1 MRNYRHRGRGIAC
14 AGRILALVL
23 AITTLAEPASAHL
36 IEEAVELPV
45 EVTDVRGRTF
55 RQPIKVIIY
64 RDDRRTN
71 SPFLILNHG
80 RSSDATKRQAV
91 KAAQFGA
98 NARYLVGQGFTVLFL
113 VRVGYGA
120 TGGPNVENSG
130 PCDAKVYRP
139 VYEAAAKQTRAAIE
153 YAKSLPYV
161 DPARGLVVGQSFGGA
176 TAITLAAKNIPG
188 ILAAVNFAGGGGGR
202 PDTHPEQP
210 CRPDRMAE
218 LFASYGATARI
229 PTLWLYSENDKYW
242 GPTLPRSWLET
253 FAEQGGQGQFVQLP
267 PYKSD
272 GHPIFTGNPEAW
284 KPAFEEFL
292 AACCKGAFAAERPA
306 KLSATGG
313 TPADYTSVLTAWAEK
328 HKVKR
333 AIIVVRRDDRVVHQ
347 GAVGGADPAAPV
359 LLASLSKAITGACIA
374 TLVHDGRVGF
384 DWPLSRALAKFFK
397 ENGRPADERVE
408 RATIGQL
415 LTHRAG
421 FSSAVD
427 GEDEST
433 GAVLKA
439 YLESHSPRE
448 RPTPKYLSMV
458 FEARLRRDPGDAFA
472 YSNAGYLALGAVIEE
487 ATGQRYED
495 FCREAVLKPVGAKAA
510 LDPTWRVLW
519 SFGGWRMAGADY
531 LAFLDSLDPA
541 RATFDATTR
550 GWMLDPNGKTYG
562 NAARL
567 AWYSLGLRMRDEGRG
582 LEYWHTGTFRR
593 RLPPDAQGPLS
604 IETSNL
610 AVHIADGTSWF
621 MHSTPLVL
629 GGARAELDRELLKV
643 HRALAK

>member
-1 MRNYRHRGRGIAC
+1 MRKREYRDRGIAF
-14 AGRILALVL
+14 AWRSLAAFV
-23 AITTLAEPASAHL
+23 ATTTLNTPTFAGL
-36 IEEAVELPV
+36 VEATIELPV
-45 EVTDVRGRTF
+45 EVSDVRGRTV
-55 RQPIKVIIY
+55 RQPIKVVIY
-64 RDDRRTN
+64 RDDQRAK

-91 KAAQFGA
+91 RAAQYGA
-98 NARYLVGQGFTVLFL
+98 NARYLVERGFTVFFL
-113 VRVGYGA
+113 VRIGYGA

-130 PCDAKVYRP
+130 PCDAKTYRP
-139 VYEAAAKQTRAAIE
+139 VYEAAASQTMTVIE
-153 YAKSLPYV
+153 HAKSLPYV
-161 DPARGLVVGQSFGGA
+161 DPNRGLVMGQSFGGT

-188 ILAAVNFAGGGGGR
+188 VLTAVNFAGGGGGR

-210 CRPDRMAE
+210 CGADRMAE
-218 LFASYGATARI
+218 LFATYGATARV

-253 FAEQGGQGQFVQLP
+253 FTEHGGQGQFVQLP

-272 GHPIFTGNPEAW
+272 GHPIFTGNPDTW

-292 AACCKGAFAAERPA
+292 ASCCKSAFAPE
-306 KLSATGG
+306 
-313 TPADYTSVLTAWAEK
+313 TPASPSALSNTPQAYTQVLTAWADK

-333 AIIVVRRDDRVVHQ
+333 AIIVVRRDGRIVHQ
-347 GAVGGADPAAPV
+347 GAVGGAEPAAPV
-359 LLASLSKAITGACIA
+359 LLASLSKAITGACTA
-374 TLVHDGRVGF
+374 TLVQRGKIGF

-397 ENGRPADERVE
+397 ENGRPADQRIE

-439 YLESHSPRE
+439 YLERHSAHD

-458 FEARLRRDPGDAFA
+458 FEKRLRRDPGEAFA

-487 ATGQRYED
+487 ATDQRYED
-495 FCREAVLKPVGAKAA
+495 FCRDAVLKPAGAKAA

-531 LAFLDSLDPA
+531 LAFFETLDPA
-541 RATFDATTR
+541 RATFGATIR
-550 GWMLDPNGKTYG
+550 DWILDPNGKTYG
-562 NAARL
+562 RSQFT
-567 AWYSLGLRMRDEGRG
+567 WYSLGLRMRDEGRG

-593 RLPPDAQGPLS
+593 RLAADAQGPLS
-604 IETSNL
+604 TETSNL
-610 AVHIADGTSWF
+610 AVHTADGTSWF
-621 MHSTPLVL
+621 IHSTPLVL
-629 GGARAELDRELLKV
+629 GGARAELDRELLKA
-643 HRALAK
+643 HQGLAK

>member
-1 MRNYRHRGRGIAC
+1 MTLTGSA
-14 AGRILALVL
+14 LASLV
-23 AITTLAEPASAHL
+23 
-36 IEEAVELPV
+36 EEAVELPV
-45 EVTDVRGRTF
+45 EVTDARGRTF
-55 RQPIKVIIY
+55 RQPIKVTIY
-64 RDDRRTN
+64 RDDQRTK

-91 KAAQFGA
+91 KAAQYGA
-98 NARYLVGQGFTVLFL
+98 NARYLVGRGFTVLFL

-120 TGGPNVENSG
+120 TGGPDVENSG
-130 PCDAKVYRP
+130 PCNAKAYRP
-139 VYEAAAKQTRAAIE
+139 VYEAAAQQTVAAIE
-153 YAKSLPYV
+153 HAKSLSYV
-161 DPARGLVVGQSFGGA
+161 DPGKGLVMGQSFGGA

-210 CRPDRMAE
+210 CGSDRMGE

-253 FAEQGGQGQFVQLP
+253 FAEQGGLGQFVQLP

-284 KPAFEEFL
+284 KPAFEAFL
-292 AACCKGAFAAERPA
+292 AACCKGAFAPERPA
-306 KLSATGG
+306 RPSALSN
-313 TPADYTSVLTAWAEK
+313 TPETYTSVLTAWAEK

-333 AIIVVRRDDRVVHQ
+333 AIIVVRRDGRVVHQ

-374 TLVHDGRVGF
+374 TLVRDGKTGF
-384 DWPLSRALAKFFK
+384 DWPLSRALARFFQ
-397 ENGRPADERVE
+397 ENGRPADERIE

-433 GAVLKA
+433 GAVLKS
-439 YLESHSPRE
+439 YLENHSPRE

-458 FEARLRRDPGDAFA
+458 FEKRLRRDPGEAFA

-495 FCREAVLKPVGAKAA
+495 YCREAVLKPVGAKAG
-510 LDPTWRVLW
+510 LDSTWRVLW

-531 LAFLDSLDPA
+531 LTFFDSLDPT
-541 RATFDATTR
+541 RATFGADTR
-550 GWMLDPNGKTYG
+550 DWILDRNGKTYG
-562 NAARL
+562 KTAKL
-567 AWYSLGLRMRDEGRG
+567 SWYSLGLRMRDEGRG

-593 RLPPDAQGPLS
+593 RLAPDERGPLS

-643 HRALAK
+643 HRALER

>member
-1 MRNYRHRGRGIAC
+1 M
-14 AGRILALVL
+14 
-23 AITTLAEPASAHL
+23 
-36 IEEAVELPV
+36 
-45 EVTDVRGRTF
+45 
-55 RQPIKVIIY
+55 
-64 RDDRRTN
+64 
-71 SPFLILNHG
+71 ILNHG

-91 KAAQFGA
+91 KAAQYGA

-113 VRVGYGA
+113 IRVGYGA
-120 TGGPNVENSG
+120 TGGPNIENSG
-130 PCDAKVYRP
+130 PCDAKAYRP
-139 VYEAAAKQTRAAIE
+139 VYEAAAKQTMAAIE
-153 YAKSLPYV
+153 HAKSLPYV
-161 DPARGLVVGQSFGGA
+161 DPGRGLVMGQSFGGT
-176 TAITLAAKNIPG
+176 TAITLAAKNVPG

-210 CRPDRMAE
+210 CGSDRMAE
-218 LFASYGATARI
+218 LFANYGATARV

-242 GPTLPRSWLET
+242 GPTLPRSWLEA

-292 AACCKGAFAAERPA
+292 AACCKGAFTPERPA
-306 KLSATGG
+306 SPSPLSD
-313 TPADYTSVLTAWAEK
+313 TPEAYTRVLTAWAEK

-333 AIIVVRRDDRVVHQ
+333 AIIVVRRDGRVVHQ
-347 GAVGGADPAAPV
+347 GAVGGADPTAPV

-374 TLVHDGRVGF
+374 TLVRDGRTGF
-384 DWPLSRALAKFFK
+384 DWPLSRALAKFFQ
-397 ENGRPADERVE
+397 ENGRPADERIE

-458 FEARLRRDPGDAFA
+458 FEKRLRRDPGEAFA

-487 ATGQRYED
+487 AT
-495 FCREAVLKPVGAKAA
+495 
-510 LDPTWRVLW
+510 
-519 SFGGWRMAGADY
+519 S
-531 LAFLDSLDPA
+531 
-541 RATFDATTR
+541 
-550 GWMLDPNGKTYG
+550 
-562 NAARL
+562 
-567 AWYSLGLRMRDEGRG
+567 
-582 LEYWHTGTFRR
+582 
-593 RLPPDAQGPLS
+593 
-604 IETSNL
+604 
-610 AVHIADGTSWF
+610 
-621 MHSTPLVL
+621 
-629 GGARAELDRELLKV
+629 
-643 HRALAK
+643 